1 MHKPSEEK
9 IEQWSKFIS
18 SHLYEHDLIAF
29 RKNVEKEAK
38 LTTAKKATKK

>member
-1 MHKPSEEK
+1 MQKPNEEK
-9 IEQWSKFIS
+9 IEQWCEFIS

-38 LTTAKKATKK
+38 LTTVKKATKK